1 MANIQPYLARLTARR
16 EEDGWRWHQFLF
28 SFALVEKTVHLELQ
42 RRAEMEQLY
51 RKRADFI
58 YEEYDVSE
66 RQQEFQKLDWSFFC
80 RLEIPQR
87 IAAQIE
93 KFPLI
98 GAQVNRIAV
107 CLAAQKR
114 DQTADLFFNDDVKHV
129 LVSICPETLANWDL
143 GRKHVLHELMYVAD
157 MLDSSF
163 GYEKRNLG
171 TCPSDEEIIRQR
183 FALLWRIYIGGRLE
197 QRGETPVLS
206 LSQYEREFNRL
217 FRRIPIDQHSDLLEK
232 LWSGNH
238 LTYRHLVGF
247 ARDLSALAKWGGVS
261 TGMNSENNTVLSQRS
276 FCPICHCRMYQSAS
290 LDEVQRSTRIYR
302 IQTEFPNWSPDQGIC
317 ERCVEYCE
325 LQ

>member
-1 MANIQPYLARLTARR
+1 VANVQPYLARLTARR
-16 EEDGWRWHQFLF
+16 NDDGWRWNQFLF

-42 RRAEMEQLY
+42 RRIEMEQLY
-51 RKRADFI
+51 HQRADFV

-80 RLEIPQR
+80 QLRIPER
-87 IAAQIE
+87 IAAQVE
-93 KFPLI
+93 KFPII
-98 GAQVNRIAV
+98 GAQVKRIAV

-114 DQTADLFFNDDVKHV
+114 DQTADLFFNGDVKHV

-157 MLDSSF
+157 MLDPSF
-163 GYEKRNLG
+163 AYEKRKLG

-183 FALLWRIYIGGRLE
+183 FALLWQIYIGGRLE
-197 QRGETPVLS
+197 QRDETPVLS
-206 LSQYEREFNRL
+206 LAEYEREFNRL
-217 FRRIPIDQHSDLLEK
+217 FRRIPIDQHGKLLEK

-238 LTYRHLVGF
+238 VTYKHLVGF
-247 ARDLSALAKWGGVS
+247 ARDLSELARWGGVS
-261 TGMNSENNTVLSQRS
+261 MGMTSEHNSSLSRSS
-276 FCPICHCRMYQSAS
+276 FCPICHCRMYRAAQF
-290 LDEVQRSTRIYR
+290 DEGSNSIVVDR
-302 IQTEFPNWSPDQGIC
+302 IQREFPNWSPDQGIC